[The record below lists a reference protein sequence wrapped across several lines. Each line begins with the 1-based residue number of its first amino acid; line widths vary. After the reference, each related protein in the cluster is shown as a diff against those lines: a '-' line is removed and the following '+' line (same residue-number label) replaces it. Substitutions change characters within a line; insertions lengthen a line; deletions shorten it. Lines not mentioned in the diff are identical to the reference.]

1 MIFFRLPKS
10 LAAVNTCLDEMEW
23 IKGRDI
29 VFVGDWRTKSRERL
43 NIDKLRL

>member
-10 LAAVNTCLDEMEW
+10 LTAVNTCLDEMEW
-23 IKGRDI
+23 MKGRD
-29 VFVGDWRTKSRERL
+29 VAFVSDWRTKSTERL

>member
-10 LAAVNTCLDEMEW
+10 LTALNTCLDEMEW

-29 VFVGDWRTKSRERL
+29 AFVSDWRTKSGERL